1 MRRLLAV
8 LLLSVAALAGR
19 AETFKLREFGR
30 LEIYPVGDW
39 KFGAEDVGEIKILIV
54 PQDEKRGTNAYATLS
69 IAAGGPDE
77 FPTDAKLQKQLTAVA
92 QRLASSG
99 EFLEKKTPLKP
110 IYNQQ
115 GFGYY
120 FMFTDAK
127 LVGKPPIPGDYKKIC
142 LGMIR
147 LSSAV
152 MVRMQI
158 MCDGEETEAF
168 QQLLGMV
175 EGMELKAP

>member
-1 MRRLLAV
+1 MRQFLAV
-8 LLLSVAALAGR
+8 LLLAVAVVAAR
-19 AETFKLREFGR
+19 AENFKLREFGR

-54 PQDEKRGTNAYATLS
+54 PKDEKGGANAYATLS
-69 IAAGGPDE
+69 VTAGGPDE
-77 FPTDAKLQKQLTAVA
+77 YPTDAKLQKQLAAVA
-92 QRLASSG
+92 QRLAGSG
-99 EFLEKKTPLKP
+99 EFLEKKSPLKP

-127 LVGKPPIPGDYKKIC
+127 LVGKPPIQGDYKKIC

-147 LSSAV
+147 LSSTV

-158 MCDGEETEAF
+158 MSDGEETEAF